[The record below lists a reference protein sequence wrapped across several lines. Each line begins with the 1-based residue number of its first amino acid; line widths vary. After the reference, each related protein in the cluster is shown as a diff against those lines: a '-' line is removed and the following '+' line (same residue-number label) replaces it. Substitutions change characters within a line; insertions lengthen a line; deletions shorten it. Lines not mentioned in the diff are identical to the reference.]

1 MCGEEENTA
10 ENFLEQCPAIA
21 QIRGQYFQD
30 LSVNEQLIVAEEL
43 DVYQTGVTITISDYI
58 LTCFLSS
65 SFYPLVGQ
73 PGPASL

>member
-43 DVYQTGVTITISDYI
+43 DVYQTGVTITISDYSHVFLVHLSI
-58 LTCFLSS
+58 L
-65 SFYPLVGQ
+65 
-73 PGPASL
+73 SLRKSKK